1 MGGPDFDD
9 LGSHDGP
16 MPQRVRMF
24 LEGLARQPE
33 DAISIVATTEGGD
46 AHVADAH
53 RAARARHKRAPKCRS
68 VRFDEALD
76 IAHIGCSGDVSRDL
90 DAGLNRAQ
98 SGLPGGEA
106 TSGR

>member
-1 MGGPDFDD
+1 MGGSDFATW
-9 LGSHDGP
+9 SHHGP

-24 LEGLARQPE
+24 LEGLAREPG

-68 VRFDEALD
+68 ARAIVERD
-76 IAHIGCSGDVSRDL
+76 IAQIG
-90 DAGLNRAQ
+90 
-98 SGLPGGEA
+98 
-106 TSGR
+106 